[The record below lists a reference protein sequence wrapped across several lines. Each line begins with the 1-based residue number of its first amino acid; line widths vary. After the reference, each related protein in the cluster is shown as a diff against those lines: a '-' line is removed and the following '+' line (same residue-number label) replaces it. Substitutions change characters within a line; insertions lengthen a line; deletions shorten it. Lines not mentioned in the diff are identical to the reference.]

1 MICASYRTVCSLPV
15 STMLRTAQAAQDG
28 GDERFEEQAEDDDQ
42 DESQCIFH
50 NLELISFPLL
60 SGLPAPGMPVF
71 SALEERELQEKGKP
85 EADNT
90 LR

>member
-42 DESQCIFH
+42 DKSQCIIH
-50 NLELISFPLL
+50 NHEFISFPFV
-60 SGLPAPGMPVF
+60 SGLIAPGMPVF
-71 SALEERELQEKGKP
+71 SAFEKREL
-85 EADNT
+85 
-90 LR
+90 L